1 MEKQNMKKKITN
13 YEAPQLTVV
22 EFRMEKGFAVSGP
35 FSQTVNMVNFYSST
49 LAEEAQQLA
58 GDNGMVGGVMGEG
71 QTTEDHS
78 NPYGGSGWT
87 FENGSYF

>member
-22 EFRMEKGFAVSGP
+22 EFRMERGYATSFGP
-35 FSQTVNMVNFYSST
+35 SQVANMIDQQ
-49 LAEEAQQLA
+49 AQQVLMDANGNLVA
-58 GDNGMVGGVMGEG
+58 GYVGDDGRTHDESEIP
-71 QTTEDHS
+71 T
-78 NPYGGSGWT
+78 GSSWT